1 MCTINYFSIQS
12 TPFFIHYILY
22 SIQLKGCVFM
32 STQYNINLKKKLCT
46 DIYISG
52 KSTIKTAEEYNIPL
66 KTLENWITAFN
77 KDNHC
82 FDSVKESNDFKL
94 VNSSSIDLSYDDLS
108 NEELK
113 KQLMKKDI
121 EIARLKKV
129 IL

>member
-1 MCTINYFSIQS
+1 
-12 TPFFIHYILY
+12 
-22 SIQLKGCVFM
+22 M
-32 STQYNINLKKKLCT
+32 STQYNINLKRKLCI
-46 DIYISG
+46 DICING

-82 FDSVKESNDFKL
+82 FDSDKQSNDFKL
-94 VNSSSIDLSYDDLS
+94 VDSHLNDLSYDDLS

-121 EIARLKKV
+121 EIARLKKGYLV
-129 IL
+129 KEGGMEQKVFVTFSKKNMK